1 MAGLWFLG
9 ASDGQ
14 NALQFPPDSSALL
27 LLASR
32 FGARRGV
39 SRGALRPG
47 LLSDDALAAPRSRSG
62 SSLSVSFGGKPEGR
76 GTECDP
82 FSRRLK
88 HKLCCHSVCNF
99 FFSFLFSFTTS
110 IVHIFWCDLR
120 SL

>member
-14 NALQFPPDSSALL
+14 NALQLPPDSSALL

-76 GTECDP
+76 GTDCNQTP
-82 FSRRLK
+82 QAHAMLTQCLHFFLFS
-88 HKLCCHSVCNF
+88 
-99 FFSFLFSFTTS
+99 FSFTTS